1 MANEM
6 KAHKGKN
13 EAQCVTVEVFISTGD
28 KEKGTYLEDTFEMDV
43 PLTFED
49 AVLFYGGEEAVMDI
63 LLESQTVKESG
74 PKRDALKRKGATGTE
89 SKVRDR
95 KNASLAA
102 LKAARRAARK

>member
-1 MANEM
+1 MAGRTQLTPVLSRFWDDP
-6 KAHKGKN
+6 K
-13 EAQCVTVEVFISTGD
+13 SW
-28 KEKGTYLEDTFEMDV
+28 TFETYREHDGYRALATALNMTPD
-43 PLTFED
+43 E
-49 AVLFYGGEEAVMDI
+49 VL
-63 LLESQTVKESG
+63 QTVKESG